1 MAPVLRT
8 LVDSENLGEMNLVF
22 LLHVAI
28 YRQASGGDVESI
40 RLLFAQVLNETQK
53 LDLTCFTV

>member
-1 MAPVLRT
+1 MAAVSPT

-53 LDLTCFTV
+53 QDFT